1 MPNFSQMSDEDI
13 FFYLENKDSCLT
25 REVLFE
31 KHSDLILERN
41 AKKLQSKLVSKIL
54 AISNDISSFKEGT
67 ATYIKMEGKPFT
79 ELFEE
84 NLF

>member
-54 AISNDISSFKEGT
+54 AISNDISLFRGGA